1 MEDQVAAA
9 GDVGTASTNERV
21 CYVHCNFCNTVLAV
35 SVPSSSMYTMVTV
48 RCGHCA
54 NLLSVNMGNFMGAPP
69 SSTPTPSLYPNN
81 NNNIFLPNSQ
91 PNAAAATAAL
101 LPREHHQSPL
111 EAEKDQLGFEE
122 GLGNTNV
129 NNNSSSK
136 DRGGSTSGSSSSSKY
151 SSSGSS
157 NNNSGKQQQQQQ
169 QVVASPPLPA
179 PPPQSLEYS
188 WVDDHHLHE
197 PPRLPPIRPPEK
209 RQRVPSAYNRF
220 IKEEIQRI
228 KASNP
233 EISHREAFSTAA
245 KNWAHFPHIH
255 FGLKLE
261 GNKNKHAKLGDHHH
275 HHHFHHHQNQQ
286 PYGGSSA
293 NNDDNIINDHNIGTL
308 LNHHKK
314 TPNNSSSNDNGF
326 YHELNGSM

>member
-54 NLLSVNMGNFMGAPP
+54 NLLSVNMGSFMAAPP
-69 SSTPTPSLYPNN
+69 PPSPTPTPSLYPNN
-81 NNNIFLPNSQ
+81 NNNSFLPNSQ
-91 PNAAAATAAL
+91 PNAAAATEAS
-101 LPREHHQSPL
+101 LPHQSSL
-111 EAEKDQLGFEE
+111 EAEKEQLGFEE

-136 DRGGSTSGSSSSSKY
+136 DCGGSTSGSSSSSKY
-151 SSSGSS
+151 SSGSS
-157 NNNSGKQQQQQQ
+157 SNISNNSGKQQQVM
-169 QVVASPPLPA
+169 VVVSPPLP
-179 PPPQSLEYS
+179 PPSPSLEYS
-188 WVDDHHLHE
+188 WVDNHLHE

-275 HHHFHHHQNQQ
+275 HHHHHFHHHQNQQ

-293 NNDDNIINDHNIGTL
+293 TDDNIINDHNIGTL
-308 LNHHKK
+308 VLNHHKK
-314 TPNNSSSNDNGF
+314 TPNNNNSSNDNGF
-326 YHELNGSM
+326 YHELNGSL